1 MSQAPSITTPT
12 PAHAPGSEADT
23 APAPGSLRHLYR
35 VYMDLAKARLS
46 LLVVITTLVGFLL
59 ASSTGVD
66 WLALLLT
73 VIGTALSAAC
83 ANAFN
88 QIVEHHRDARMQR
101 TQRRPLP
108 SGRIGRAHAVA
119 FATVCGVAG
128 VALLA
133 LAVNPITAA
142 LSAAT
147 IALYVLVYTPMK
159 TRSTMNTLVGSVVG
173 AIPPVMGW
181 TAVTGRVDTG
191 AWVLA
196 AVLFI
201 WQIPHFLALA
211 WLYREDYERGGYRML
226 PIIDPS
232 GRITAQTSLLWT
244 VALLPVGIVSLL
256 LDVTG
261 WWAMLGSL
269 LLGVWL
275 LRHAVN
281 LCRARD
287 SASARKLF
295 LASVAYLPLLL
306 GLMVVDRVTLPG
318 SAIAEARAA
327 AVFPTPEA
335 APVDP
340 NAVAPIDP

>member
-1 MSQAPSITTPT
+1 MSQISSIS
-12 PAHAPGSEADT
+12 PAVEDAAQHGF
-23 APAPGSLRHLYR
+23 APAARRLYR
-35 VYMDLAKARLS
+35 VYMDLAKARLTM
-46 LLVVITTLVGFLL
+46 LVVVTTLVGFLL
-59 ASSTGVD
+59 TSSTGVD

-73 VIGTALSAAC
+73 VVGTALSAAC

-88 QIVEHHRDARMQR
+88 QIIEHHRDGRMQR

-108 SGRIGRAHAVA
+108 SGRIGRTHATA

-128 VALLA
+128 VALLT
-133 LAVNPITAA
+133 LAINPITGI

-147 IALYVLVYTPMK
+147 IALYTLVYTPMK
-159 TRSTMNTLVGSVVG
+159 TRSTLNTLVGSVVG
-173 AIPPVMGW
+173 AIPPIMGW

-191 AWVLA
+191 AWILA

-226 PIIDPS
+226 PIIDPT

-244 VALLPVGIVSLL
+244 LALLPVGVVSLL
-256 LDVTG
+256 LGVTG

-275 LRHAVN
+275 LRHAVT
-281 LCRARD
+281 LCKQRD
-287 SASARKLF
+287 SAAARKLF
-295 LASVAYLPLLL
+295 LASVVYLPLLL
-306 GLMVVDRVTLPG
+306 GILVVDRATLPS
-318 SAIAEARAA
+318 SAVAEERAA
-327 AVFPTPEA
+327 AVYANPAETSQAAETPVEVT
-335 APVDP
+335 PKP
-340 NAVAPIDP
+340 